1 MVVENTATLG
11 RRIHFHKGFAVRTE
25 VSRNFGLDV
34 VRAIAISGVLVAHF
48 TDFTAIPMGTRAPI
62 FIGLMGSGVE
72 LFFALSGF
80 LIGGLLMDIAKPS
93 LRAWTIFIVRR
104 WMRTVPLYLLWL
116 ATLLIVWPPQRDLME
131 HAIKFLT
138 FSQNLLWRMPPDYW
152 FAVSWSLAVEE
163 WFYLLFAGALI
174 GLSTMMGRKAIAL
187 ATGAFI
193 FVPLALRAALAE
205 PDLLA
210 SWDETLRKIVIFRL
224 DAIAYG
230 VAVAALVRFWPN
242 AMRRLSLPLLFA
254 GIMTVVAAT
263 FTARPLY
270 VIALYPA
277 GLALCLPAATLLPRP
292 CRIIAEPIRWLS
304 TRSYALYIVHY
315 SLLEFSLA
323 AVTRG
328 LMNPWSIPLVAGLGA
343 VALSELSF
351 RFLETPILR
360 ARPR

>member
-1 MVVENTATLG
+1 
-11 RRIHFHKGFAVRTE
+11 
-25 VSRNFGLDV
+25 
-34 VRAIAISGVLVAHF
+34 
-48 TDFTAIPMGTRAPI
+48 
-62 FIGLMGSGVE
+62 
-72 LFFALSGF
+72 
-80 LIGGLLMDIAKPS
+80 
-93 LRAWTIFIVRR
+93 
-104 WMRTVPLYLLWL
+104 
-116 ATLLIVWPPQRDLME
+116 
-131 HAIKFLT
+131 
-138 FSQNLLWRMPPDYW
+138 
-152 FAVSWSLAVEE
+152 
-163 WFYLLFAGALI
+163 
-174 GLSTMMGRKAIAL
+174 MGRKAIAL